1 MSDVA
6 ARLEA
11 AIARVR
17 ELEALL
23 VANRSARHDL
33 TREHG
38 MALVL
43 LRNLRDEA
51 MRKAA

>member
-6 ARLEA
+6 ARLQA
-11 AIARVR
+11 AIDWVQA
-17 ELEALL
+17 LEQKL
-23 VANRSARHDL
+23 VSNQSERHDL

-51 MRKAA
+51 LRRAA